1 MLLYAA
7 ARLNGFWGGHQAM
20 QRIRRGFTLVELLV
34 VIAIIGVLVAVLLP
48 AIQAARE
55 SARRSQCSNNL
66 RQVGLAMIS
75 FHDAKG
81 QFPSAYQSQ
90 PGGDMGPAFAETG
103 DAGPGWTCLFQ
114 VLPYLE
120 GSTSAEQ
127 FNLKLPSWHPAN
139 AQAALQV
146 IPTYLCPSVSDQTPT
161 YEVRNEAGDRLAE
174 FSRANYVA
182 NAGHFAVWEKPLQN
196 LTVEANGVMF
206 RNSKLRIKDIAD
218 GTSNT
223 VFMGEQTPFHSD
235 STWVGIVPGSVTCP
249 TEAFPEAHC
258 EPAAPQINV
267 HSGPDTFHEHGH
279 EDGEGE
285 EEAED
290 HDHGPVAHP
299 PNDPHGYVDEMYAEH
314 QGGCNVLFGD
324 GSVRFISEEIDPM
337 IWAALSSRAG
347 GEIID
352 GQ

>member
-1 MLLYAA
+1 
-7 ARLNGFWGGHQAM
+7 M
-20 QRIRRGFTLVELLV
+20 QRIRSGFTLVELLV
-34 VIAIIGVLVAVLLP
+34 VIAIIGVLVAILLP

-90 PGGDMGPAFAETG
+90 PGGEMGPAFAETG

-146 IPTYLCPSVSDQTPT
+146 IPTYLCPSVSDQTTT

-218 GTSNT
+218 GTSST

-249 TEAFPEAHC
+249 TEDFPEAHC

-267 HSGPDTFHEHGH
+267 HSGPDTFHEHDH